1 MGKVRPLNE
10 KKYNIDK
17 HRFLELY
24 YHCMQY
30 PKWKEE
36 LKYIDDTVRSV
47 QYGTMRGG
55 GSNGSALERA
65 AIKRR
70 ELEEKCEL
78 IEQTVMEADPDIC
91 KYILTGVTQE
101 YATFK
106 YLKHLG
112 LPCERDMYYDRRR
125 KFYYLLS
132 QKI

>member
-17 HRFLELY
+17 HRFMELY
-24 YHCMQY
+24 YHCLQY
-30 PKWKEE
+30 TKWKEE
-36 LKYIDDTVRSV
+36 LKYIDDNVRSV
-47 QYGTMRGG
+47 KYGTMRGG

-78 IEQTVMEADPDIC
+78 IEQTAIEADPEIYQ
-91 KYILTGVTQE
+91 YILTGVTQE
-101 YATFK
+101 YATFR

-112 LPCERDMYYDRRR
+112 MPCGQSMYYDRRR
-125 KFYYLLS
+125 KFYWILA